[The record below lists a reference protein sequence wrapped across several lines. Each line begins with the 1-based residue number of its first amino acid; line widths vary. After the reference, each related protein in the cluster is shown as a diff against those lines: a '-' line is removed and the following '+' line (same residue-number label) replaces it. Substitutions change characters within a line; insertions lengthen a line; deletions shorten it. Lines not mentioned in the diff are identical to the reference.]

1 MIMKIEEDEKEG
13 REISSIFPNF
23 YNLTSYLIRIMILI
37 LNEERKK
44 KGK

>member
-1 MIMKIEEDEKEG
+1 MIMKIEEDEKEE
-13 REISSIFPNF
+13 REISPISPNF